1 MADKKNSKGKK
12 KDKDAKGKS
21 KLDARTSERG
31 VVPPAPAPPPPV
43 EEGDGDADPPIII
56 SGGSVRIASKYFF
69 DVTYDY
75 SSQRFIYET
84 KDIRVGKIKTRGKK
98 DQEDDSDQGK
108 FNIELY
114 SE

>member
-12 KDKDAKGKS
+12 KDKDAKDKA
-21 KLDARTSERG
+21 KLGVQTTERG
-31 VVPPAPAPPPPV
+31 VMSPTPTPPAPV

-75 SSQRFIYET
+75 KAQRFIYET
-84 KDIRVGKIKTRGKK
+84 KDIRVGKIKTKGKK
-98 DQEDDSDQGK
+98 DQEDDSDKGK